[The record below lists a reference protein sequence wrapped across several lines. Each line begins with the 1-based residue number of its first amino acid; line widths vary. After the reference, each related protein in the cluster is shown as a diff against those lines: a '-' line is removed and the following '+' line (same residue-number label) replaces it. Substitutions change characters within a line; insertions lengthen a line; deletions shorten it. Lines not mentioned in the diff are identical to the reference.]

1 MSMAGNRRVT
11 GVSGNKDLNGKGEE
25 RPSRVRLIGSLPV
38 RLARVSAARG
48 QCAVGQE
55 IS

>member
-1 MSMAGNRRVT
+1 MSLAGNRVI
-11 GVSGNKDLNGKGEE
+11 GVSGNKELNGKGEE
-25 RPSRVRLIGSLPV
+25 RLSRVRLIGSLPA
-38 RLARVSAARG
+38 RLARASAAGG